1 MTQAHDAADVIRR
14 LANQY
19 EGMKYAADVLEKVGS
34 LENATNEAIA
44 AKNKAEAERDVL
56 LNEAKAATDA
66 AAQSIADA
74 AQTVEG
80 LLKAAN
86 QQAAEVVAAATAK
99 GQDAFERAI
108 ESANREAQAITAKA
122 RADAEEAVGKTV
134 LAQTTLFRLND
145 EIQAN
150 ESKLGELTAQAAD
163 AEDRLAKARAA
174 ASKMLGA

>member
-1 MTQAHDAADVIRR
+1 MTQSHDAADAIRR
-14 LANQY
+14 LAKHY
-19 EGMKYAADVLEKVGS
+19 ESMVFAANVLERIGS
-34 LENATNEAIA
+34 FENATNEAIA

-99 GQDAFERAI
+99 GQDAFGRAI

-122 RADAEEAVGKTV
+122 RADAEDAVAQLQSARSQLTL
-134 LAQTTLFRLND
+134 LAGQIEDAT
-145 EIQAN
+145 N
-150 ESKLGELTAQAAD
+150 ELGELTAQAAD

>member
-1 MTQAHDAADVIRR
+1 MAQSHDAADAIRR
-14 LANQY
+14 LAKHY
-19 EGMKYAADVLEKVGS
+19 ESMVFAANVLERIGS
-34 LENATNEAIA
+34 FENATNEAIA

-86 QQAAEVVAAATAK
+86 QQVSEIVATATAK